1 VKLSLVYNNITLI
14 NRNIISQER
23 LEQITDELKAVNN
36 RREELDLDQSS
47 KEDPA
52 VQHQLETLKNRQA
65 QLLVEQNDL
74 QQNK

>member
-1 VKLSLVYNNITLI
+1 M
-14 NRNIISQER
+14 
-23 LEQITDELKAVNN
+23 DELKAIND
-36 RREELDLDQSS
+36 RQEELDQSF

-52 VQHQLETLKNRQA
+52 IQLQLDTLKNRQA